1 MRALQGECLQ
11 APGKGGGGLLC
22 TMRPVARAPPKGG
35 CEQQRKCW
43 CRGPRNPQ
51 RAAARHALST
61 APQGAPGA
69 PSSLGADWWAAL
81 SQNENPRGHPVDPR
95 GANEALTN
103 RAPGH
108 PATAGL
114 SQEAKNTHVQV
125 KQGLSTWPGPATA
138 PRMCQRCRIS
148 GQPRFAASET
158 PLTSPP
164 GGLTWLSLPGRARGR
179 RLRGGCPDEA
189 RMTLPGW
196 NGVLI

>member
-1 MRALQGECLQ
+1 MLVQRTPKPTKGSGQ
-11 APGKGGGGLLC
+11 ACPLHGSTGGSRCPIQPGRRLAGS
-22 TMRPVARAPPKGG
+22 TQPEQESSWAPS
-35 CEQQRKCW
+35 
-43 CRGPRNPQ
+43 GPR
-51 RAAARHALST
+51 R
-61 APQGAPGA
+61 
-69 PSSLGADWWAAL
+69 
-81 SQNENPRGHPVDPR
+81 
-95 GANEALTN
+95 ANEALTN

-114 SQEAKNTHVQV
+114 RQEAKNTHVQV
-125 KQGLSTWPGPATA
+125 KQGLSTWPGTATA

-164 GGLTWLSLPGRARGR
+164 GGLTWLSLPGKARGR

-196 NGVLI
+196 SGVLI